1 MTEQLKLSP
10 AEWELLVELL
20 QREHNDLPVEIHHCR
35 VAAYR
40 EELHRRQA
48 LVQAL
53 LDRMQVVVEV

>member
-40 EELHRRQA
+40 EELRRRQA
-48 LVQAL
+48 LVQSL
-53 LDRMQVVVEV
+53 LDRMQVAVEV

>member
-10 AEWELLVELL
+10 AEWELIVELL
-20 QREHNDLPVEIHHCR
+20 QREHDDLPVEIHHCR

-40 EELHRRQA
+40 EDLRRRQA
-48 LVQAL
+48 LVQEL